1 MLLVLFSGFFLLTS
15 SAPANDE
22 SSVSSENEDGG
33 SGDSSVSVKSMPI
46 LICLSETRMTDK
58 FQIYLLFTQRSDDT
72 KENIN
77 TGTDLLKIGVGIL
90 NGFLG
95 LLQVKIGIIR
105 SLGSLL
111 INTVMD

>member
-1 MLLVLFSGFFLLTS
+1 M
-15 SAPANDE
+15 
-22 SSVSSENEDGG
+22 
-33 SGDSSVSVKSMPI
+33 
-46 LICLSETRMTDK
+46 
-58 FQIYLLFTQRSDDT
+58 QRSDDT

-77 TGTDLLKIGVGIL
+77 TGTDILKIGVGIL

-111 INTVMD
+111 INTVKWIKTILFNQNIMDDV

>member
-1 MLLVLFSGFFLLTS
+1 
-15 SAPANDE
+15 
-22 SSVSSENEDGG
+22 
-33 SGDSSVSVKSMPI
+33 
-46 LICLSETRMTDK
+46 MTGK
-58 FQIYLLFTQRSDDT
+58 FQLYLLFMQRSDDT

-77 TGTDLLKIGVGIL
+77 TGTDILKIGVGIL